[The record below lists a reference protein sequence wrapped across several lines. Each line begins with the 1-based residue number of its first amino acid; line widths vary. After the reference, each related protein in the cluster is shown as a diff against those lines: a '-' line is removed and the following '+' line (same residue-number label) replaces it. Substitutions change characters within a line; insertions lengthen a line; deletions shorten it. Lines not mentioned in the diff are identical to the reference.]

1 MFYNSK
7 KLIDEKVLQQY
18 FFEAFMLADK
28 AERKRLLPIKFEKYA
43 PDSVVKGLS
52 PECTVGMTSAEDK
65 HLADFTLY
73 PVPNK
78 GLQPLNIE
86 IKWNIQD
93 FEKQTSRFNYYNG
106 TVASGFVVAVRTDKQ
121 SPKDATQ
128 QATDEMVKG
137 TNIPIVYLDAD
148 HFRQW
153 FVKNAYLVASQ
164 AISNKFG
171 LKPERQT
178 GPRYWIIYVSKAAL
192 SHYHQESRT
201 KHIWAFKDSNNPK
214 NIISILHQ
222 DRVIFV
228 ALQYL
233 KLGRNPLPYAVNKNG
248 KENDWAIDLL
258 DVRVVNQGF
267 HLNYTNKAPYNCFE
281 GKAEQAFSPEKK
293 AYTQFV
299 TFMKPKKNDA
309 QYEWRATKN
318 VLEQKLFMA
327 RDPEAEEFVQA
338 LKQSM
343 NDSGDAREISA
354 NAFHFVQSLLD

>member
-1 MFYNSK
+1 
-7 KLIDEKVLQQY
+7 VQY
-18 FFEAFMLADK
+18 PP
-28 AERKRLLPIKFEKYA
+28 KRNTLRI
-43 PDSVVKGLS
+43 LS
-52 PECTVGMTSAEDK
+52 CTQCQK
-65 HLADFTLY
+65 R
-73 PVPNK
+73 

-93 FEKQTSRFNYYNG
+93 FEKQTSRFAYYDG
-106 TVASGFVVAVRTDKQ
+106 TVASGFVVAMRAEKQ
-121 SPKDATQ
+121 ATKDAA
-128 QATDEMVKG
+128 QAAVDEVVQG
-137 TNIPIVYLDAD
+137 TNIPIIYLDAND
-148 HFRQW
+148 FRQW

-178 GPRYWIIYVSKAAL
+178 GPRYWVVYVASAAL
-192 SHYHQESRT
+192 SHYQDESRK

-233 KLGRNPLPYAVNKNG
+233 KTNRNPLPYLVNKNG
-248 KENDWAIDLL
+248 KDNDWAIDLL

-281 GKAEQAFSPEKK
+281 GKAQLPFSAQKK
-293 AYTQFV
+293 EYTQFI
-299 TFMKPKKNDA
+299 TFLKPKKNDA

-318 VLEQKLFMA
+318 VLEQKLFRA
-327 RDPEAEEFVQA
+327 REPAAEEFVRA
-338 LKQSM
+338 FKQSM

-354 NAFHFVQSLLD
+354 GAFHFVQSLLD